1 MIDFSKISLSPSS
14 NISMIVDA
22 ELSISRNITTGGIF
36 VKTLKELN
44 LNADEKIFISCAVG
58 AHRAAHTQWTHGEP
72 VEIWRDEYYFLCVRY
87 EDGNWWHYRQTET
100 GYEWW

>member
-1 MIDFSKISLSPSS
+1 M
-14 NISMIVDA
+14 
-22 ELSISRNITTGGIF
+22 
-36 VKTLKELN
+36 KTLKELK
-44 LNADEKIFISCAVG
+44 LNKDEKVFISCAVG

-100 GYEWW
+100 GGFEWW